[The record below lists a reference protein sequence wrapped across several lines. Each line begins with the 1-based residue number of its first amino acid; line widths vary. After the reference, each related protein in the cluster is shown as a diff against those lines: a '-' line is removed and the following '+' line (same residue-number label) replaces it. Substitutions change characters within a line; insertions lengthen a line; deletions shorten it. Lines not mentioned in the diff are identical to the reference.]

1 MVYESDFYTTR
12 RSYSRPSYST
22 YSVTYEPAHLY
33 PGYGK
38 GQTYHHIIPYAGH
51 MRLTAVS
58 APTFST
64 RTRPSVIMAEID
76 RINHRMRPSLAY
88 QPAEDF
94 LNSRSIVVA
103 ALFADGRRL
112 WPALLL
118 SRCRQDSFRL
128 LQSFDDEARAIRGQ
142 AAHLLKRIHT
152 PVPRALRPL
161 PVITTGYEYEELP
174 LPPRITSDMYIQRL
188 LGLRD
193 VQHEV
198 LSRSYYNEPG
208 SRANIGKGHLA
219 CVTYAGGKAF
229 SRRRPLASHENNG
242 DYIRN
247 NVKML
252 SHYERMREAAKSPV
266 VEEKVLPG
274 ESRIARGP
282 RPVNSGYY
290 RPTNDPGKEYAEA
303 LASAAIATANF
314 NMHTA
319 ALEENRKNKQK
330 REDARLA
337 SAAEERDKEGESAT
351 DGESQSEQVQKKL
364 EEEVKKKAEEEAK
377 RKAEE
382 EAKRKAEE
390 EAKKKAEEEA
400 KKKAEEEAK
409 KKAEE
414 EAKKKAEEEAK
425 KKAEEEAKKK
435 AEEEAKK
442 KAEEEAK
449 RKAEEE
455 AKKKAEEEAKR
466 KAEEEEAKRKAEEEE
481 AKRKAEEEEEEAR
494 RKAEEEEARKKA
506 EEEAKKKE
514 EEEARIKAEEEEARR
529 KQEEEEA
536 KKKAEE
542 SEPAKEEDIEDIWA
556 GVDEDMPRKKV
567 VPDVVADT
575 AEEEAQPAG
584 DQTESKPAEEEQ
596 VDQGPEPVVEEPTSP
611 ETPAPSEKPEIEEV
625 PASEEE

>member
-38 GQTYHHIIPYAGH
+38 
-51 MRLTAVS
+51 
-58 APTFST
+58 
-64 RTRPSVIMAEID
+64 
-76 RINHRMRPSLAY
+76 
-88 QPAEDF
+88 
-94 LNSRSIVVA
+94 
-103 ALFADGRRL
+103 
-112 WPALLL
+112 
-118 SRCRQDSFRL
+118 
-128 LQSFDDEARAIRGQ
+128 SFDDEARAIRGQ

-266 VEEKVLPG
+266 VEEKVFPG

-337 SAAEERDKEGESAT
+337 SAAEERDKEDESAT

-364 EEEVKKKAEEEAK
+364 EEEVK

-382 EAKRKAEE
+382 EAKRKVEE
-390 EAKKKAEEEA
+390 EAKR
-400 KKKAEEEAK
+400 KAEEEAK

-481 AKRKAEEEEEEAR
+481 AKRKAEEEEAK

-529 KQEEEEA
+529 KQEEEEEA

-567 VPDVVADT
+567 VPEVVADT

-611 ETPAPSEKPEIEEV
+611 ETPAPTEKPEIEEV

>member
-1 MVYESDFYTTR
+1 
-12 RSYSRPSYST
+12 
-22 YSVTYEPAHLY
+22 
-33 PGYGK
+33 
-38 GQTYHHIIPYAGH
+38 

-94 LNSRSIVVA
+94 LNSRSIV
-103 ALFADGRRL
+103 
-112 WPALLL
+112 
-118 SRCRQDSFRL
+118 
-128 LQSFDDEARAIRGQ
+128 SFDDEARAIRGQ

>member
-22 YSVTYEPAHLY
+22 YSVT
-33 PGYGK
+33 

-94 LNSRSIVVA
+94 LNSRSIV
-103 ALFADGRRL
+103 
-112 WPALLL
+112 
-118 SRCRQDSFRL
+118 
-128 LQSFDDEARAIRGQ
+128 SFDDEARAIRGQ

>member
-22 YSVTYEPAHLY
+22 YSVT
-33 PGYGK
+33 

-94 LNSRSIVVA
+94 LNSRSIV
-103 ALFADGRRL
+103 
-112 WPALLL
+112 
-118 SRCRQDSFRL
+118 
-128 LQSFDDEARAIRGQ
+128 SFDDEARAIRGQ

-208 SRANIGKGHLA
+208 SRANI
-219 CVTYAGGKAF
+219 
-229 SRRRPLASHENNG
+229 
-242 DYIRN
+242 
-247 NVKML
+247 
-252 SHYERMREAAKSPV
+252 
-266 VEEKVLPG
+266 VLPG

>member
-22 YSVTYEPAHLY
+22 YSVT
-33 PGYGK
+33 
-38 GQTYHHIIPYAGH
+38 
-51 MRLTAVS
+51 
-58 APTFST
+58 
-64 RTRPSVIMAEID
+64 
-76 RINHRMRPSLAY
+76 
-88 QPAEDF
+88 
-94 LNSRSIVVA
+94 
-103 ALFADGRRL
+103 
-112 WPALLL
+112 
-118 SRCRQDSFRL
+118 
-128 LQSFDDEARAIRGQ
+128 SFDDEARAIRGQ

>member
-208 SRANIGKGHLA
+208 SRANI
-219 CVTYAGGKAF
+219 
-229 SRRRPLASHENNG
+229 
-242 DYIRN
+242 
-247 NVKML
+247 
-252 SHYERMREAAKSPV
+252 
-266 VEEKVLPG
+266 VLPG

>member
-94 LNSRSIVVA
+94 LNSRSIV
-103 ALFADGRRL
+103 
-112 WPALLL
+112 
-118 SRCRQDSFRL
+118 
-128 LQSFDDEARAIRGQ
+128 SFDDEARAIRGQ

-208 SRANIGKGHLA
+208 SRANI
-219 CVTYAGGKAF
+219 
-229 SRRRPLASHENNG
+229 
-242 DYIRN
+242 
-247 NVKML
+247 
-252 SHYERMREAAKSPV
+252 
-266 VEEKVLPG
+266 VLPG

>member
-38 GQTYHHIIPYAGH
+38 
-51 MRLTAVS
+51 
-58 APTFST
+58 
-64 RTRPSVIMAEID
+64 
-76 RINHRMRPSLAY
+76 
-88 QPAEDF
+88 
-94 LNSRSIVVA
+94 
-103 ALFADGRRL
+103 
-112 WPALLL
+112 
-118 SRCRQDSFRL
+118 
-128 LQSFDDEARAIRGQ
+128 SFDDEARAIRGQ

-193 VQHEV
+193 VQLEV

-266 VEEKVLPG
+266 VEEKVFPG

-290 RPTNDPGKEYAEA
+290 RPTNDPGKEYADA

-337 SAAEERDKEGESAT
+337 SAAEERDKEGESTT

-364 EEEVKKKAEEEAK
+364 EEEVKRKAEEEAK

-382 EAKRKAEE
+382 EAKR
-390 EAKKKAEEEA
+390 KAEEEA

-481 AKRKAEEEEEEAR
+481 AKRKAEEEEAK

-542 SEPAKEEDIEDIWA
+542 SEPAKEDDIEDIWA

-567 VPDVVADT
+567 VPEVVADT

-611 ETPAPSEKPEIEEV
+611 ETPAPTEKPEIEEV